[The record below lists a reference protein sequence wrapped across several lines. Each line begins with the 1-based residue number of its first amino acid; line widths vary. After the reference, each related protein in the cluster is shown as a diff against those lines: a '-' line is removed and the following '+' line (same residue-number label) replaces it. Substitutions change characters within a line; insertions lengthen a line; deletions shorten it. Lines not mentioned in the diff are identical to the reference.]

1 MEKLYKGGIALEI
14 TIAIKK
20 KILVVSLSG
29 ELDHHTAKEVKNLIE
44 EVIKN
49 RNVRN
54 LIFDF
59 TNLTF
64 MDSSGIGV
72 VVGRYKLIRSMG
84 GKLAIAGAQKN
95 VNKLLYMSG
104 INKII
109 ETYDCVDSAVKEL
122 QEEIS

>member
-1 MEKLYKGGIALEI
+1 MLEI
-14 TIAIKK
+14 TITIKK

-29 ELDHHTAKEVKNLIE
+29 ELDHHTAKEVKNLVE
-44 EVIKN
+44 EVVKN
-49 RNVRN
+49 RSVKD
-54 LIFDF
+54 LVFDF

-72 VVGRYKLIRSMG
+72 IVGRYKLIRSIG
-84 GKLAIAGAQKN
+84 GKIVIAGAAKN
-95 VNKLLYMSG
+95 VSKLLYMSG

-109 ETYDCVDSAVKEL
+109 ETFDCVDNAVKNL

>member
-1 MEKLYKGGIALEI
+1 MEI

-44 EVIKN
+44 EVVKN
-49 RNVRN
+49 RGVKN
-54 LIFDF
+54 LVFDF

-72 VVGRYKLIRSMG
+72 VIGRYKLIHSIG

-95 VNKLLYMSG
+95 VSKLLYMSG

-109 ETYDCVDSAVKEL
+109 ELFDCADDAIKNL

>member
-1 MEKLYKGGIALEI
+1 MLEI
-14 TIAIKK
+14 TVTIRK

-49 RNVRN
+49 RNVKN
-54 LIFDF
+54 LILDF
-59 TNLTF
+59 SKLTF

-72 VVGRYKLIRSMG
+72 IVGRYKLINSLG
-84 GKLAIAGAQKN
+84 GHIVISGAGRN
-95 VNKLLYMSG
+95 VSKLLYMSG

-109 ETYDCVDSAVKEL
+109 ETFDSLDDAINNF
-122 QEEIS
+122 QEGVC

>member
-1 MEKLYKGGIALEI
+1 MLEI
-14 TIAIKK
+14 TVTIRKK
-20 KILVVSLSG
+20 ALIVSLSG
-29 ELDHHTAKEVKNLIE
+29 ELDHHTAKDVKNLIE

-49 RNVRN
+49 RGVVN

-72 VVGRYKLIRSMG
+72 VIGRYKLIRSLG
-84 GKLAIAGAQKN
+84 GKVTIASPARN
-95 VNKLLYMSG
+95 VKKLLSMSG

-109 ETYDCVDSAVKEL
+109 EIFDDVDSALNSL
-122 QEEIS
+122 QEGAF

>member
-1 MEKLYKGGIALEI
+1 MLEI
-14 TIAIKK
+14 TVTIKK
-20 KILVVSLSG
+20 KTLVVSLSG
-29 ELDHHTAKEVKNLIE
+29 ELDHHTAKDVKNLIE

-49 RNVRN
+49 RGVVN
-54 LIFDF
+54 LVFDF

-72 VVGRYKLIRSMG
+72 VIGRYKLISSIG
-84 GKLAIAGAQKN
+84 GKVTIVSPAKN
-95 VNKLLYMSG
+95 INRLLSMSG

-109 ETYDCVDSAVKEL
+109 EIYDDVDSAVKKL